1 MFVKGIVW
9 CHRDKCKAVTWAP
22 SYEGVTKSLASVF
35 GSSVSGQ
42 AGNCGDSLLCLN
54 WSAGH
59 LGTHSKW
66 CQKEGKRQDP
76 EETPGLKGTSKVGS
90 VPAAVTEE
98 GGKHPHLENSFLCFL
113 LLSHHPR

>member
-90 VPAAVTEE
+90 VPAAVTE